1 MESMLS
7 TEQDQLNMSEDE
19 SDGDQFMAA
28 MVHSD
33 TESSA
38 LGASPMTHTVAVTD
52 IDEYDHGMRET
63 YFVLVLDRH

>member
-7 TEQDQLNMSEDE
+7 TEQDQLNISEDE

-38 LGASPMTHTVAVTD
+38 LGASHTVAVTD